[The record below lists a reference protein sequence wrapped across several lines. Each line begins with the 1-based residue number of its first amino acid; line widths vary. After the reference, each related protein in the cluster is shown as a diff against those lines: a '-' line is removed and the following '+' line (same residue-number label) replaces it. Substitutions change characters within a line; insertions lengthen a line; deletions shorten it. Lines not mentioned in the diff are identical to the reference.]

1 MSEQNVASLLSICM
15 TKWLRKWRR
24 GWHYVRSNTK
34 KAKSLMYTPMI
45 RHWRIFIHSNYISCS
60 LIGSLVNTRSV
71 ENVHCTP
78 RTAPRLRPD
87 CAMCFWCVIARANV
101 TSTDP
106 FFSLGKV
113 GNILH
118 VYWHFKTILFII
130 FHEREQMILFFCR
143 VWIRLINLHLLLL
156 VK

>member
-1 MSEQNVASLLSICM
+1 MFYNVDES
-15 TKWLRKWRR
+15 R
-24 GWHYVRSNTK
+24 GKLHQS
-34 KAKSLMYTPMI
+34 
-45 RHWRIFIHSNYISCS
+45 
-60 LIGSLVNTRSV
+60 GSLHWGKDWYTLRHSPVIKQIHTLQLNFWFSDWLFSKYAECI

-78 RTAPRLRPD
+78 RSAPRLRSD

-101 TSTDP
+101 TSTNP

-113 GNILH
+113 FNILH

-130 FHEREQMILFFCR
+130 FHECEQMILFFCR

-156 VK
+156 LK